1 MMEVS
6 RVCFSKYTLYTEK
19 RQKETKITLKIHF
32 KKYSFENYTSEEKGL
47 GEDDGSE
54 PSVPILVNGIAHPST
69 TVTKH
74 KTFHIFNVNGKWVN
88 GKW

>member
-1 MMEVS
+1 MSQVYFFKNTPYTENTLS
-6 RVCFSKYTLYTEK
+6 KTTLLKYT
-19 RQKETKITLKIHF
+19 
-32 KKYSFENYTSEEKGL
+32 FEERGL

>member
-1 MMEVS
+1 MEVS

-19 RQKETKITLKIHF
+19 RQKIHWKYTF
-32 KKYSFENYTSEEKGL
+32 KKYTFENYTSEEKGQ